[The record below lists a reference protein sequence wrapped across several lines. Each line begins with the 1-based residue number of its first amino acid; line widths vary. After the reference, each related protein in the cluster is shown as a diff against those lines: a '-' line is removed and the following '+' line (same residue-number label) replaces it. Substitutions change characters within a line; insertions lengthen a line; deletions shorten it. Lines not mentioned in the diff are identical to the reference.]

1 MNIERLVKGY
11 YMVICCVHYTRPSW
25 SSDGFNSARKPSVA
39 ECAELAGW
47 VGWPDGRVGSPW
59 KPTLSPPRCRNH
71 PWKNRKIPCSTGNM
85 LKTPPHVPHG
95 VVLIFFCFNGYASFG
110 QKVSVN
116 QMGEEEDLQW
126 GWLWALRSPLHLA
139 CEQSSVE
146 LTRWGATWNLL
157 IFVCLRPSFPLA
169 NIGVAWCD
177 NKWIS

>member
-1 MNIERLVKGY
+1 MLRALYPTELIIRWLQLRQEAERRRMRGTCRVSR
-11 YMVICCVHYTRPSW
+11 V
-25 SSDGFNSARKPSVA
+25 ARRT
-39 ECAELAGW
+39 G
-47 VGWPDGRVGSPW
+47 W
-59 KPTLSPPRCRNH
+59 KPMEANLSPPRCRNH

-85 LKTPPHVPHG
+85 LKTTPHVPHD

-116 QMGEEEDLQW
+116 QMGEEEDLKW

-146 LTRWGATWNLL
+146 LTRWGATWKLL
-157 IFVCLRPSFPLA
+157 LFVCLRPSFPLA